1 MFRIIDIVAFTLE
14 RIRQHFVLV
23 FWVLVGITIAVT
35 LALSLPLYVD
45 AVYSGILETRLSEA
59 RPNTPPYSY
68 RYRYLGAWNGNIG
81 LADATT
87 ANAAIETQFVNRLNL
102 PVSQSVRYMRGGTWA
117 ARLSETNI
125 PLGNFGLGSLNGQ
138 EALIQISEG
147 EWEWSSGNEDV
158 SSSSSDATMSSDDN
172 NNNQEQD
179 NQSVEGNVDTL
190 NEQEDERVPLLLP
203 ETMMFSNGVQLGDS
217 VLMQRQGSQPIE
229 AYVAAIWRPLNEED
243 PLWIFPPRFFDQV
256 MLTDDETLV
265 RLLEDIE
272 DPIDELG
279 WYLVLDGNELRTSEI
294 DGLLASSENG
304 RREIDRT
311 LPGIRLS
318 DSPEDGL
325 RAFSAEVDALTQ
337 QLFIIIM
344 PVGGLVLYFVSLV
357 AGLLVTRQQSEDVK
371 LRSRGMSRMNVLTV
385 HILMWAFIV
394 GAALGI
400 SLVVSPYL
408 VQLIGRTASFLDFTG
423 VSSVEGIVITTEA
436 LSIAIAAGVIAASSG
451 LFLAWRITQ
460 QNINSIKRVS
470 IQSTRAWWQKTYLD
484 LLAVGLA
491 AYVLYTLFQNQ
502 GIDTSADTP
511 FADPLTFIGPT
522 LFAFGLTLLFL
533 RLLPA
538 ILSILGNIIGV
549 TSNVPI
555 LMALRELVRS
565 MGRYRGTLLMTAFTL
580 SLVGFTASMASTLD
594 QSLLDVVHYRVG
606 SELVIVTIPDAQT
619 ESSQDASTGETTQ
632 EVTGFN
638 APPVLELLASDEID
652 YLSRIGRYDARL
664 SVTGRR
670 LNGRVIGVDRAG
682 LGGVTFMRD
691 DFSDVPLGSMLNELA
706 INRTGIIIS
715 QKTAEEYGIL
725 IGQEVRYQVQA
736 LGEWQSEIRA
746 TVVGFIEYFPTIDPE
761 EYEFFMLTSIE
772 PIFEVSGTP
781 LPFDVWV
788 HPAEGY
794 SLANVQAAIEASDFP
809 VLRYEDP
816 QTQLRIAQA
825 EPARRG
831 VLGFLS
837 IGFVASIVLTL
848 IGAVIQSTA
857 SFQAQSAQLGS
868 LRAMG
873 MSGFSVRLYIL
884 ILQGLIALS
893 GVGSGTLIG
902 IGTTLLFL
910 PLFDF
915 SGGLPPY
922 SVRVAWNEIALVYGV
937 FAAVL
942 ILVAFF
948 MALVLSRQ
956 QLARVVKL
964 GNI

>member
-1 MFRIIDIVAFTLE
+1 MFRIVDIIVFTLE

-45 AVYSGILETRLSEA
+45 AVYSGILESRLD
-59 RPNTPPYSY
+59 TPPYAY
-68 RYRYLGAWNGNIG
+68 RYRYLGAWNDNIG

-87 ANAAIETQFVNRLNL
+87 ANAAIEAQFVNRLNL
-102 PVSQSVRYMRGGTWA
+102 AVSQSVRYMRGGTWS
-117 ARLSETNI
+117 ARLAETNM
-125 PLGNFGLGSLNGQ
+125 PLGTFGLGSLNGQ
-138 EALIQISEG
+138 EALIDISAG
-147 EWEWSSGNEDV
+147 EWT
-158 SSSSSDATMSSDDN
+158 ASSDD
-172 NNNQEQD
+172 
-179 NQSVEGNVDTL
+179 
-190 NEQEDERVPLLLP
+190 ERIPLLLP
-203 ETMMFSNGVQLGDS
+203 ETMLFNNGVQVGDS
-217 VLMQRQGSQPIE
+217 VIIQRQGGQAVE
-229 AYVAAIWRPLNEED
+229 AYIAAMWRPLNEND

-256 MLTDDETLV
+256 MLTTDDTLIS
-265 RLLEDIE
+265 LLDGIE
-272 DPIDELG
+272 DPIDEMG
-279 WYLVLDGNELRTSEI
+279 WYLVFDGSELRTSEI
-294 DGLLASSENG
+294 DSLLSASENG

-325 RAFSAEVDALTQ
+325 RAFNAEVDALTQ

-357 AGLLVTRQQSEDVK
+357 AGLLVTRQQTEDVK
-371 LRSRGMSRMNVLTV
+371 LRSRGMSRFRVLTV

-394 GAALGI
+394 GAALAI
-400 SLVVSPYL
+400 SLTVSPY
-408 VQLIGRTASFLDFTG
+408 VVRLIGRTASFLDFTG
-423 VSSVEGIVITTEA
+423 ISSVEEIVITTEA
-436 LSIAIAAGVIAASSG
+436 LSIAIAAGLIAASSG
-451 LFLAWRITQ
+451 LILAWRITQ

-470 IQSTRAWWQKTYLD
+470 IQSSRAWWQRSYLD

-491 AYVLYTLFQNQ
+491 AYVLYTLLQNQ

-522 LFAFGLTLLFL
+522 LFALGLTLLFL

-538 ILSILGNIIGV
+538 ILSILAKVIGV
-549 TSNVPI
+549 TSNVPL
-555 LMALRELVRS
+555 LMALRELTRS

-594 QSLLDVVHYRVG
+594 QSLFDVVRYRVG
-606 SELVIVTIPDAQT
+606 SELVVITIPDVQT
-619 ESSQDASTGETTQ
+619 ASSQDAGTGETTQ

-638 APPVLELLASDEID
+638 APPILELLSLEEID

-664 SVTGRR
+664 TVTGRR
-670 LNGRVIGVDRAG
+670 LSGMAIGIDRAG

-691 DFSDVPLGSMLNELA
+691 DYSDVALGNMLNELA
-706 INRTGIIIS
+706 LNRTGIIIS
-715 QKTAEEYGIL
+715 QRSAEAYGIL

-746 TVVGFIEYFPTIDPE
+746 TVVGFIEYFPTVDPDA
-761 EYEFFMLTSIE
+761 YEFFLITSIE

-781 LPFDVWV
+781 LPFDVWINL
-788 HPAEGY
+788 AEAV
-794 SLANVQAAIEASDFP
+794 SLAEAQTAIEAINFP
-809 VLRYEDP
+809 ILRYEDP
-816 QTQLRIAQA
+816 ETLLQIAQA

-873 MSGFSVRLYIL
+873 MSGFSVRFYIL

-902 IGTTLLFL
+902 MGTTLLFL

-922 SVRVAWNEIALVYGV
+922 LVRVAWDEIALVYGV
-937 FAAVL
+937 FGAVL
-942 ILVAFF
+942 ILVALF
-948 MALVLSRQ
+948 MSFILSRE